1 MANNEPIPQGQ
12 APKTAREDWA
22 HIAALFKA
30 GPAMRPTR
38 TWLNGMSSRLDYL
51 RMEKL
56 QNTKQAKALKTYLSG
71 LSDKRIKTLR
81 TFAAVN
87 QEQTL
92 AAFRVTLLGNV
103 SVPILLVTFFNQ
115 VTQGSFTQFFK
126 TMRAEDPTFF
136 TVFMAGILGGVAVIA
151 LLAIFAVANLG
162 QARDLR
168 HLMDIHAAERG
179 IYFGLE
185 DMDDLNLS

>member
-1 MANNEPIPQGQ
+1 MTEIYET
-12 APKTAREDWA
+12 PKTAREDWE

-30 GPAMRPTR
+30 GAAMRPTR
-38 TWLNGMSSRLDYL
+38 TWFNGMSSRLDYK

-56 QNTKQAKALKTYLSG
+56 QKTKQAKALESYLSK

-115 VTQGSFTQFFK
+115 VTQGGFTQFFK
-126 TMRAEDPTFF
+126 NLKAEDPTFF
-136 TVFMAGILGGVAVIA
+136 AVLIAGILGGVTVIA
-151 LLAIFAVANLG
+151 LLAIFAIANLG

-168 HLMDIHAAERG
+168 HLLDIHAAERG